1 MDSRTETRSR
11 TSKEPDP
18 KTGSQFYSCMEPQ
31 ARFLEKKKVFEKNNY
46 NRGLI

>member
-31 ARFLEKKKVFEKNNY
+31 PRFLEKKKVFEKNNY